1 MQLHSACY
9 FSHCFKETVF
19 FFIKSVFPLALS
31 PDSTDRLCREHSE
44 QRVTSFITQLI
55 DVKSVDVNATIQAY
69 FRRICIDSSEQK
81 GAYISLLINTNKLIF
96 EKGLYS

>member
-1 MQLHSACY
+1 M
-9 FSHCFKETVF
+9 
-19 FFIKSVFPLALS
+19 
-31 PDSTDRLCREHSE
+31 
-44 QRVTSFITQLI
+44 
-55 DVKSVDVNATIQAY
+55 KSVDVNATIQAY